1 MESRLYTNTKI
12 QIILVSIQEHIEK
25 MKRAINMITAS
36 ALLAGAVYAAEVNV
50 TTNITSDTTWTSDN
64 VYHMSG
70 FITVVGATLTI
81 EAGTVIKSAAG
92 TGTDATAL
100 IISRTGKINA
110 VGFPSAPIIFTA
122 EADPMDGSWGPENG
136 NAWGGLIILGNAP
149 INSDRNKNSFAEG
162 TTITDTVEG
171 IPEFLSEASR
181 VFGGTDPEDS
191 SGVLSYVSIR
201 FGGSELAQDAEIN
214 GLTLGG
220 VGRGTQID
228 HIEVFANSDD
238 SIEFFGGTVDLKYAV
253 AAYGGDDGFD
263 YDQGWEGRGQFW
275 VYVGGPV
282 ANSKFEPDNGGEHDG
297 ETSFNAGRNIGG
309 GTIYNATYVGNGEDG
324 AALRIR
330 DNAYAVYKNSI
341 FTGWPTGIRIEA
353 DSGLRIPSNGET
365 VSLIDITNNLWDFEV
380 GDLFHGD
387 ETDTLGAGGT
397 NLDDDEAFLAD
408 ATNNNTVEAALL
420 RGISRPADG
429 GFDPRP
435 QSNSP
440 ALTNV
445 LADFPEGDAWF
456 TPVDYQGA
464 FSTDDNWMAG
474 WTYLSEAGYLSA
486 AESADGSVVNV
497 SARSNVAAGESLIP
511 GFTVFGTKT
520 VLIRAVGPKLADLGV
535 TSPMPNPTMT
545 LFKTDFTQTPPVNIA
560 IATVDEWNE
569 GGEAS
574 AAQIVAAAGFAGL
587 FPFLAT
593 IDFQG
598 QALPTDDTTSTA
610 ALLTLTEGV
619 YTIVVSDEEGA
630 AGEVLVDVT
639 VIE

>member
-1 MESRLYTNTKI
+1 
-12 QIILVSIQEHIEK
+12 
-25 MKRAINMITAS
+25 MITAS
-36 ALLAGAVYAAEVNV
+36 ALLAGAVYAADVNV

-100 IISRTGKINA
+100 IISQTGNINA
-110 VGFPSAPIIFTA
+110 VGFRSAPIIFTA

-149 INSDRNKNSFAEG
+149 INSDRNKNSWTEG

-171 IPEFLSEASR
+171 IPEFLPESSR

-191 SGVLSYVSIR
+191 SGTLSYVSIR

-282 ANSKFEPDNGGEHDG
+282 ANSKFSPDNGGEHDG
-297 ETSFNAGRNIGG
+297 ETSFNSGRNIGG
-309 GTIYNATYVGNGEDG
+309 GTIYNATYVGNGEGG

-330 DNAYAVYKNSI
+330 DNAYALYKNSI

-365 VSLIDITNNLWDFEV
+365 VSLMDITNNLWDFEV
-380 GDLFHGD
+380 ADLFHGD
-387 ETDTLGAGGT
+387 EDDTLGAGGT
-397 NLDDDEAFLAD
+397 NLDDGEAFLAD
-408 ATNNNTVEAALL
+408 AGNNNTVEAALL
-420 RGISRPADG
+420 SGISRAADG
-429 GFDPRP
+429 EFDPRP
-435 QSNSP
+435 LSNSP
-440 ALTNV
+440 ALSNA
-445 LADFPEGDAWF
+445 LAAYPEDDFFDEVA
-456 TPVDYQGA
+456 YQGA
-464 FSTDDNWMAG
+464 FSRNDNWLAG
-474 WTYLSEAGYLSA
+474 WTYLSQAGYLA
-486 AESADGSVVNV
+486 ASSESSADLVNLSTRGFV
-497 SARSNVAAGESLIP
+497 DAGETVTV
-511 GFTVFGTKT
+511 GFTVIGASQQL
-520 VLIRAVGPKLADLGV
+520 LIRAVGPKLADLGV
-535 TSPMPNPTMT
+535 PSPMADPQFTVYR
-545 LFKTDFTQTPPVNIA
+545 TDYTQSPP
-560 IATVDEWNE
+560 
-569 GGEAS
+569 
-574 AAQIVAAAGFAGL
+574 AQIEIGVADDWDEENVAQLSATMAHVGA
-587 FPFLAT
+587 FPLEVT
-593 IDFQG
+593 EFQG
-598 QALPTDDTTSTA
+598 ISYDTVDTTSA
-610 ALLTLTEGV
+610 AATGSLGEGV
-619 YTIVVSDEEGA
+619 YTIQVSSHDGG
-630 AGEVLVDVT
+630 AGEVLIEVYAVD
-639 VIE
+639 

>member
-1 MESRLYTNTKI
+1 
-12 QIILVSIQEHIEK
+12 
-25 MKRAINMITAS
+25 MKRAMKLITAS
-36 ALLAGAVYAAEVNV
+36 ALLAGAVYAADVNV

-64 VYHMSG
+64 VYHLSG
-70 FITVVGATLTI
+70 FITVDGATLTI
-81 EAGTVIKSAAG
+81 EAGTVIKCAAG

-100 IISRTGKINA
+100 IISRTSTINA
-110 VGFPSAPIIFTA
+110 VGFRSAPIIFTA

-149 INSDRNKNSFAEG
+149 INSDRNKNSWTEG

-171 IPEFLSEASR
+171 IPEFLPEASR

-191 SGVLSYVSIR
+191 SGTLSYVSIR

-282 ANSKFEPDNGGEHDG
+282 ANSKFSPDNGGEHDG

-309 GTIYNATYVGNGEDG
+309 GTIYNATYVGNGEG
-324 AALRIR
+324 GVALRIR

-365 VSLIDITNNLWDFEV
+365 VSLMDITNNLWDFEV
-380 GDLFHGD
+380 ADLFHGD
-387 ETDTLGAGGT
+387 EDDILGAGGT
-397 NLDDDEAFLAD
+397 NLDDGEAFLAD
-408 ATNNNTVEAALL
+408 AGNNNTVEAALL
-420 RGISRPADG
+420 SGISRAADG

-435 QSNSP
+435 LSNSP
-440 ALTNV
+440 ALSNA
-445 LADFPEGDAWF
+445 LAAYPQDDFFDEVA
-456 TPVDYQGA
+456 YQGA
-464 FSTDDNWMAG
+464 FSRSDNWLAG
-474 WTYLSEAGYLSA
+474 WTYLSQAGYLA
-486 AESADGSVVNV
+486 ASSESSADLVNLSTRGFV
-497 SARSNVAAGESLIP
+497 DAGETVTV
-511 GFTVFGTKT
+511 GFTVLGESQQL
-520 VLIRAVGPKLADLGV
+520 LIRAVGPKLADLGV
-535 TSPMPNPTMT
+535 SSPMADPQLTI
-545 LFKTDFTQTPPVNIA
+545 FRTDYTQSPP
-560 IATVDEWNE
+560 
-569 GGEAS
+569 
-574 AAQIVAAAGFAGL
+574 AQIEIGVADDWDEENVAQLSATMAYVGA
-587 FPFLAT
+587 FPLEVT
-593 IDFQG
+593 EFQG
-598 QALPTDDTTSTA
+598 TSFDTLDTTSSAVTGS
-610 ALLTLTEGV
+610 LGEGV
-619 YTIVVSDEEGA
+619 YTIQVSSQDGG
-630 AGEVLVDVT
+630 AGEVL
-639 VIE
+639 IEVYAID

>member
-1 MESRLYTNTKI
+1 
-12 QIILVSIQEHIEK
+12 
-25 MKRAINMITAS
+25 MITAS
-36 ALLAGAVYAAEVNV
+36 ALLAGAVYAADVNV

-100 IISRTGKINA
+100 IISQTGNINA
-110 VGFPSAPIIFTA
+110 VGFRSAPIIFTA

-149 INSDRNKNSFAEG
+149 INSDRNKNSWTEG

-171 IPEFLSEASR
+171 IPEFLPEASR

-191 SGVLSYVSIR
+191 SGTLSYVSIR

-282 ANSKFEPDNGGEHDG
+282 ANSKFSPDNGGEHDG

-309 GTIYNATYVGNGEDG
+309 GTIYNATYVGNGEGG

-365 VSLIDITNNLWDFEV
+365 VSLMDITNNLWDFEV
-380 GDLFHGD
+380 ADLFHGD
-387 ETDTLGAGGT
+387 EDDTLGAGGT
-397 NLDDDEAFLAD
+397 NLDDGEAFLAD
-408 ATNNNTVEAALL
+408 AGNNNTVEAALL
-420 RGISRPADG
+420 SGISRAADG

-435 QSNSP
+435 LSNSP
-440 ALTNV
+440 ALSNA
-445 LADFPEGDAWF
+445 LAAYPEDDFFDEVA
-456 TPVDYQGA
+456 YQGA
-464 FSTDDNWMAG
+464 FSRNDNWLAG
-474 WTYLSEAGYLSA
+474 WTYLSQAGYLA
-486 AESADGSVVNV
+486 ASSESSADLVNLSTRGFV
-497 SARSNVAAGESLIP
+497 DAGETVTV
-511 GFTVFGTKT
+511 GFTVIGASQQL
-520 VLIRAVGPKLADLGV
+520 LIRAVGPKLADLGV
-535 TSPMPNPTMT
+535 SSPMADPQFTI
-545 LFKTDFTQTPPVNIA
+545 FRTDYTQSPP
-560 IATVDEWNE
+560 
-569 GGEAS
+569 
-574 AAQIVAAAGFAGL
+574 AQIEIGVADDWDEENVAQLSATMAYVGA
-587 FPFLAT
+587 FPLEVT
-593 IDFQG
+593 EFQG
-598 QALPTDDTTSTA
+598 TSYDTVDTTSSA
-610 ALLTLTEGV
+610 ATGSLGEGV
-619 YTIVVSDEEGA
+619 YTIQVSSQDGG
-630 AGEVLVDVT
+630 AGEVLIEVYAVD
-639 VIE
+639 

>member
-1 MESRLYTNTKI
+1 
-12 QIILVSIQEHIEK
+12 
-25 MKRAINMITAS
+25 MKRAIKTITAS
-36 ALLAGAVYAAEVNV
+36 ILLAGAVYAADVDV

-70 FITVVGATLTI
+70 FITVVDATLTI

-100 IISRTGKINA
+100 IISQTGKINA

-122 EADPMDGSWGPENG
+122 EGDPMDGSWGPEEG

-149 INSDRNKNSFAEG
+149 INSDRNKNSFTVG

-171 IPEFLSEASR
+171 IPEFLPEASR

-275 VYVGGPV
+275 VYIGGPV

-297 ETSFNAGRNIGG
+297 ETSFNEGRNIGG
-309 GTIYNATYVGNGEDG
+309 GTIYNATYVGNGTDG

-341 FTGWPTGIRIEA
+341 FTGWPQGIRIEA

-365 VSLIDITNNLWDFEV
+365 TSLIDITNNLWDFDAA
-380 GDLFHGD
+380 DLFSGD
-387 ETDTLGAGGT
+387 EDDTLGAGGT
-397 NLDDDEAFLAD
+397 NLDDDESFIGDD
-408 ATNNNTVEAALL
+408 ATNTVEAALL
-420 RGISRPADG
+420 GGISRTADG

-435 QSNSP
+435 QASSP
-440 ALTNV
+440 ALTNA

-464 FSTDDNWMAG
+464 FSEDNNWLAG
-474 WTYLSEAGYLSA
+474 WTYLSEAGYLSNTVSS
-486 AESADGSVVNV
+486 EGSVANV
-497 SARSNVAAGESLIP
+497 SARSNVAAGESIIP
-511 GFTVFGTKT
+511 GFTILGTKT

>member
-1 MESRLYTNTKI
+1 
-12 QIILVSIQEHIEK
+12 
-25 MKRAINMITAS
+25 MKRAIKMITAS
-36 ALLAGAVYAAEVNV
+36 ALLAGAVYAADVNV

-70 FITVVGATLTI
+70 FITVDGATLTI

-100 IISRTGKINA
+100 IISRTGNINA
-110 VGFPSAPIIFTA
+110 VGFRSAPIIFTA

-149 INSDRNKNSFAEG
+149 INSDRNKNSWTEG

-171 IPEFLSEASR
+171 IPEFLPEASR

-191 SGVLSYVSIR
+191 SGTLSYVSIR

-282 ANSKFEPDNGGEHDG
+282 ANSKFSPDNGGEHDG

-309 GTIYNATYVGNGEDG
+309 GTIYNATYVGNGEGG

-365 VSLIDITNNLWDFEV
+365 VSLMDITNNLWDFEV
-380 GDLFHGD
+380 ADLFHGD
-387 ETDTLGAGGT
+387 EDDTLGAGGT
-397 NLDDDEAFLAD
+397 NLDDGEAFLAD
-408 ATNNNTVEAALL
+408 AGNNNTVEAALL
-420 RGISRPADG
+420 SGISRTADG

-435 QSNSP
+435 LSNSP
-440 ALTNV
+440 ALSNA
-445 LADFPEGDAWF
+445 LAAYPQDDFFDEVA
-456 TPVDYQGA
+456 YQGA
-464 FSTDDNWMAG
+464 FSRNDNWLAG
-474 WTYLSEAGYLSA
+474 WTYLSQAGYLA
-486 AESADGSVVNV
+486 ASSESSADLVNLSTRGFV
-497 SARSNVAAGESLIP
+497 DAGETVTV
-511 GFTVFGTKT
+511 GFTVIGASQQL
-520 VLIRAVGPKLADLGV
+520 LIRAVGPKLADLGV
-535 TSPMPNPTMT
+535 SSPMADPQFTI
-545 LFKTDFTQTPPVNIA
+545 FRTDYTQSPP
-560 IATVDEWNE
+560 
-569 GGEAS
+569 
-574 AAQIVAAAGFAGL
+574 AQIEIGVADDWDEENVAQLSATMAYVGA
-587 FPFLAT
+587 FPLEVT
-593 IDFQG
+593 EFQG
-598 QALPTDDTTSTA
+598 TSYDTVDTTSSAVTGS
-610 ALLTLTEGV
+610 LGEGV
-619 YTIVVSDEEGA
+619 YTIQVSSHDGG
-630 AGEVLVDVT
+630 AGEVLIEVYTVD
-639 VIE
+639 

>member
-1 MESRLYTNTKI
+1 M
-12 QIILVSIQEHIEK
+12 SIQEQIEK
-25 MKRAINMITAS
+25 MKRAINMIAAS
-36 ALLAGAVYAAEVNV
+36 ALLAGAVYAADVNV
-50 TTNITSDTTWTSDN
+50 TTNISSDTTWTSDN
-64 VYHMSG
+64 VYHLSG
-70 FITVVGATLTI
+70 FITVEGATLTI
-81 EAGTVIKSAAG
+81 EAGTVIKCAAG

-100 IISRTGKINA
+100 IISQTGTINA

-122 EADPMDGSWGPENG
+122 EDDPMDGSWGPEEG

-171 IPEFLSEASR
+171 IPEFLPEASR
-181 VFGGTDPEDS
+181 VFGGTDPDDN

-238 SIEFFGGTVDLKYAV
+238 SIEFFGGTVDVKYAV

-275 VYVGGPV
+275 VYIGGPV

-309 GTIYNATYVGNGEDG
+309 GTIYNATYVGNGDSG

-353 DSGLRIPSNGET
+353 DSGLRIPGNGET
-365 VSLIDITNNLWDFEV
+365 ASLIDITHNIWDFDPA
-380 GDLFHGD
+380 DLLHGD
-387 ETDTLGAGGT
+387 EDDSLGAGGS
-397 NLDDDEAFLAD
+397 NLDDDEGFLA
-408 ATNNNTVEAALL
+408 NQGSNNTIEDAGLTS
-420 RGISRPADG
+420 ISRTADG

-435 QSNSP
+435 QSGSP
-440 ALTNV
+440 ALSNA
-445 LADFPEGDAWF
+445 LADFPEGDTWF

-464 FSTDDNWMAG
+464 FSEDDNWMEG
-474 WTYLSEAGYLSA
+474 WTYLSEAGYFAASA
-486 AESADGSVVNV
+486 GGSGSLANIAARSVVVENG
-497 SARSNVAAGESLIP
+497 NLNP
-511 GFTVFGTKT
+511 GFTIVGTKT

-535 TSPMPNPTMT
+535 TGAMADPTMT
-545 LFKTDFTQTPPVNIA
+545 LFKTDFTQVPPANVA
-560 IATVDEWNE
+560 VATVDNWTE
-569 GGEAS
+569 GNTVMIAA
-574 AAQIVAAAGFAGL
+574 AAQFAGL
-587 FPFLAT
+587 APFT
-593 IDFQG
+593 PTDDFQG
-598 QALPTDDTTSTA
+598 SALPTDDATSAA

-619 YTIVVSDEEGA
+619 YTIQVTSVDGS
-630 AGEVLVDVT
+630 AGDVLVDVT
-639 VIE
+639 VID

>member
-1 MESRLYTNTKI
+1 
-12 QIILVSIQEHIEK
+12 

-36 ALLAGAVYAAEVNV
+36 ALLAGAVYAADVDV

-81 EAGTVIKSAAG
+81 EAGTVIRSAAG

-100 IISRTGKINA
+100 IISQTGKINA

-171 IPEFLSEASR
+171 IPEFLPEASR
-181 VFGGTDPEDS
+181 VFGGTDPEDN
-191 SGVLSYVSIR
+191 SGILSYVSIR

-220 VGRGTQID
+220 VGSGTQID

-275 VYVGGPV
+275 VYIGGPV
-282 ANSKFEPDNGGEHDG
+282 ENSKFEPDNGGEHDG

-309 GTIYNATYVGNGEDG
+309 GTIYNATYVGNGDSG

-380 GDLFHGD
+380 ADLFHGNED
-387 ETDTLGAGGT
+387 DTLGAGGT

-408 ATNNNTVEAALL
+408 VGNNNTVEAALL
-420 RGISRPADG
+420 TGISRMADE

-435 QSNSP
+435 LSSSP
-440 ALTNV
+440 ALTNA
-445 LADFPEGDAWF
+445 LAAYPEDDFFDE
-456 TPVDYQGA
+456 VDYQGA
-464 FSTDDNWMAG
+464 FSSDDNWLAG

-486 AESADGSVVNV
+486 SAESGADLVNL
-497 SARSNVAAGESLIP
+497 STRVAVGAGETVTV
-511 GFTVFGTKT
+511 GFTVVDGSQQL
-520 VLIRAVGPKLADLGV
+520 LIRAVGPKLADLGV
-535 TSPMPNPTMT
+535 TSPLADPQLTI
-545 LFKTDFTQTPPVNIA
+545 FKTDFTQSPP
-560 IATVDEWNE
+560 
-569 GGEAS
+569 
-574 AAQIVAAAGFAGL
+574 AQIVIGDGDNWVDENVAQLSATMAYLGA
-587 FPFLAT
+587 FPLEVAE
-593 IDFQG
+593 FQG
-598 QALPTDDTTSTA
+598 TSYDTVDTTSSAVTGS
-610 ALLTLTEGV
+610 LETGV
-619 YTIVVSDEEGA
+619 YTIQVSA
-630 AGEVLVDVT
+630 ADGGEGEVL
-639 VIE
+639 IEVYAID

>member
-1 MESRLYTNTKI
+1 
-12 QIILVSIQEHIEK
+12 
-25 MKRAINMITAS
+25 MITAS
-36 ALLAGAVYAAEVNV
+36 ALLAGAVYAADVNV

-70 FITVVGATLTI
+70 FITVDGATLTI

-100 IISRTGKINA
+100 IISQTGTINA
-110 VGFPSAPIIFTA
+110 IGFPSAPIIFTA

-149 INSDRNKNSFAEG
+149 INSDRNKNNFAEG
-162 TTITDTVEG
+162 STITDTVEG
-171 IPEFLSEASR
+171 IPEFLPEASR

-191 SGVLSYVSIR
+191 SGILSYVSIR

-238 SIEFFGGTVDLKYAV
+238 SIEFFGGTVDVKYAV

-275 VYVGGPV
+275 VYIGGPV

-309 GTIYNATYVGNGEDG
+309 GTIYNATYVGNGDSG

-353 DSGLRIPSNGET
+353 DSGMRIPGNGET
-365 VSLIDITNNLWDFEV
+365 ASLIDITNNLWDFDAV
-380 GDLFHGD
+380 DLSHGD
-387 ETDTLGAGGT
+387 EDDSLGAGGS
-397 NLDDDEAFLAD
+397 NLDDNEAFLAD
-408 ATNNNTVEAALL
+408 AANNNTVEAALL
-420 RGISRPADG
+420 GGISRTADG

-435 QSNSP
+435 QAGSP
-440 ALTNV
+440 ALTNA
-445 LADFPEGDAWF
+445 LADLPEGDDF
-456 TPVDYQGA
+456 FDDVDYQGA
-464 FSTDDNWMAG
+464 FSKDDNWLAG

-486 AESADGSVVNV
+486 TEKSGADLVNLSTRVAV
-497 SARSNVAAGESLIP
+497 STGETVTV
-511 GFTVFGTKT
+511 GFTVLDGSQQLL
-520 VLIRAVGPKLADLGV
+520 VRAVGPKLADLGV
-535 TSPMPNPTMT
+535 ASPLADPQIKI
-545 LFKTDFTQTPPVNIA
+545 FKTDFSVSPPVQVEIGDGDNW
-560 IATVDEWNE
+560 VDENV
-569 GGEAS
+569 AQLS
-574 AAQIVAAAGFAGL
+574 AAMTYVGAFPLEVAE
-587 FPFLAT
+587 
-593 IDFQG
+593 FQG
-598 QALPTDDTTSTA
+598 TSFDTVDTTSTA
-610 ALLTLTEGV
+610 VTGSLDTGV
-619 YTIVVSDEEGA
+619 YTIQVTSVDGGE
-630 AGEVLVDVT
+630 GEVL
-639 VIE
+639 IEVYTID

>member
-1 MESRLYTNTKI
+1 
-12 QIILVSIQEHIEK
+12 
-25 MKRAINMITAS
+25 MKRAIKIILAS
-36 ALLAGAVYAAEVNV
+36 ALLAGAVYAADVNV

-100 IISRTGKINA
+100 IISQTGNINA
-110 VGFPSAPIIFTA
+110 VGFRSAPIIFTA

-149 INSDRNKNSFAEG
+149 INSDRNKNSWTEG

-171 IPEFLSEASR
+171 IPEFLPEASR

-191 SGVLSYVSIR
+191 SGTLSYVSIR

-282 ANSKFEPDNGGEHDG
+282 ANSKFSPDNGGEHDG

-309 GTIYNATYVGNGEDG
+309 GTIYNATYVGNGEGG

-365 VSLIDITNNLWDFEV
+365 VSLMDITNNIWDFEV
-380 GDLFHGD
+380 ADLFHGD
-387 ETDTLGAGGT
+387 EDDTLGAGGT
-397 NLDDDEAFLAD
+397 NLDDGEAFLAD
-408 ATNNNTVEAALL
+408 AGNNNTVEAALL
-420 RGISRPADG
+420 AGISRTADG

-435 QSNSP
+435 LSNSP
-440 ALTNV
+440 ALSNA
-445 LADFPEGDAWF
+445 LAAYPQDDFFDEVA
-456 TPVDYQGA
+456 YQGA
-464 FSTDDNWMAG
+464 FSRNDNWLAG
-474 WTYLSEAGYLSA
+474 WTYLSQAGYLA
-486 AESADGSVVNV
+486 ASSESSADLVNLSTRGFV
-497 SARSNVAAGESLIP
+497 DAGETVTV
-511 GFTVFGTKT
+511 GFTVIGASQQL
-520 VLIRAVGPKLADLGV
+520 LIRAVGPKLADLGV
-535 TSPMPNPTMT
+535 SSPMADPQFTI
-545 LFKTDFTQTPPVNIA
+545 FRTDYTQSPP
-560 IATVDEWNE
+560 
-569 GGEAS
+569 
-574 AAQIVAAAGFAGL
+574 AQIEVGVADDWVEENVAQLSATMAYVGA
-587 FPFLAT
+587 FPLEVT
-593 IDFQG
+593 EFQG
-598 QALPTDDTTSTA
+598 TSYDTVDTTSSAVTGS
-610 ALLTLTEGV
+610 LGEGV
-619 YTIVVSDEEGA
+619 YTIQVSSHDGG
-630 AGEVLVDVT
+630 AGEVLIEVYTVD
-639 VIE
+639 

>member
-1 MESRLYTNTKI
+1 
-12 QIILVSIQEHIEK
+12 
-25 MKRAINMITAS
+25 MITAS
-36 ALLAGAVYAAEVNV
+36 ALLAGAVYAADVNV

-100 IISRTGKINA
+100 IISRTGNINA
-110 VGFPSAPIIFTA
+110 VGFRSAPIIFTA

-149 INSDRNKNSFAEG
+149 INSDRNKNSWTEG

-171 IPEFLSEASR
+171 IPEFLPEASR

-191 SGVLSYVSIR
+191 SGTLSYVSIR

-220 VGRGTQID
+220 VGRGTQLD

-282 ANSKFEPDNGGEHDG
+282 ANSKFSPDNGGEHDG

-309 GTIYNATYVGNGEDG
+309 GTIYNATYVGNGEGG

-365 VSLIDITNNLWDFEV
+365 VSLMDITNNLWDFEV
-380 GDLFHGD
+380 ADLFHGD
-387 ETDTLGAGGT
+387 EDDTLGAGGT
-397 NLDDDEAFLAD
+397 NLDDGEAFLAD
-408 ATNNNTVEAALL
+408 AGNNNTVEAALL
-420 RGISRPADG
+420 SGISRAADG

-435 QSNSP
+435 LSNSP
-440 ALTNV
+440 ALSNA
-445 LADFPEGDAWF
+445 LAAYPEDDFFDEVA
-456 TPVDYQGA
+456 YQGA
-464 FSTDDNWMAG
+464 FSRNDNWLAG
-474 WTYLSEAGYLSA
+474 WTYLSQAGYLA
-486 AESADGSVVNV
+486 ASSESSADLVNLSTRGFV
-497 SARSNVAAGESLIP
+497 DAGETVTV
-511 GFTVFGTKT
+511 GFTVIGASQQL
-520 VLIRAVGPKLADLGV
+520 LIRAVGPKLADLGV
-535 TSPMPNPTMT
+535 SSPMADPQFTI
-545 LFKTDFTQTPPVNIA
+545 FRTDYTQSPP
-560 IATVDEWNE
+560 
-569 GGEAS
+569 
-574 AAQIVAAAGFAGL
+574 AQIEIGVADDWDEENVAQLSATMAYVGA
-587 FPFLAT
+587 FPLEVT
-593 IDFQG
+593 EFQG
-598 QALPTDDTTSTA
+598 TSYDTVDTTSSA
-610 ALLTLTEGV
+610 ATGSLGEGV
-619 YTIVVSDEEGA
+619 YTIQVSSQDGG
-630 AGEVLVDVT
+630 AGEVLIEVYAVD
-639 VIE
+639 

>member
-1 MESRLYTNTKI
+1 MNRTIK
-12 QIILVSIQEHIEK
+12 
-25 MKRAINMITAS
+25 MITAS
-36 ALLAGAVYAAEVNV
+36 VLLAGAVYAADVDVTSNV
-50 TTNITSDTTWTSDN
+50 TSDTTWTSDN
-64 VYHMSG
+64 VYHLSG
-70 FITVVGATLTI
+70 FITVVDATLTI

-100 IISRTGKINA
+100 IISQTGKINA
-110 VGFPSAPIIFTA
+110 IGFPSAPIIFTA
-122 EADPMDGSWGPENG
+122 EGDPMDGSWGPEDG

-149 INSDRNKNSFAEG
+149 INSDRNKNSFAAG

-171 IPEFLSEASR
+171 IPEFLPEASR
-181 VFGGTDPEDS
+181 VFGGTDPEDN

-275 VYVGGPV
+275 VYIGGPV

-297 ETSFNAGRNIGG
+297 ETSFNEGRNIGG
-309 GTIYNATYVGNGEDG
+309 GTIYNATYVGNGTDG

-341 FTGWPTGIRIEA
+341 FTGWPQGIQIEP

-365 VSLIDITNNLWDFEV
+365 VSLIDITNNLWDFDAA
-380 GDLFHGD
+380 DLFAGD

-397 NLDDDEAFLAD
+397 NLDDDESFIGDD
-408 ATNNNTVEAALL
+408 ATNTVEAALL
-420 RGISRPADG
+420 GGISRTADG

-435 QSNSP
+435 QAGSP
-440 ALTNV
+440 ALTNA
-445 LADFPEGDAWF
+445 LADFPQDDTWF

-464 FSTDDNWMAG
+464 FSEDNNWLAG
-474 WTYLSEAGYLSA
+474 WTYLSEAGYLSS
-486 AESADGSVVNV
+486 SASSEGSVANV
-497 SARSNVAAGESLIP
+497 SARSNVAAGESIIP
-511 GFTVFGTKT
+511 GFTILGTKT

-535 TSPMPNPTMT
+535 NGPMANPTMT
-545 LFKTDFTQTPPVNIA
+545 LFKTDFNQSPPANVA
-560 IATVDEWNE
+560 VATVNEWNE

-574 AAQIVAAAGFAGL
+574 AAQIVAAAEFAGL

-593 IDFQG
+593 DDFQG

-619 YTIVVSDEEGA
+619 YTIVVSDEDGG

-639 VIE
+639 VVE

>member
-1 MESRLYTNTKI
+1 M
-12 QIILVSIQEHIEK
+12 SIQEQIEK
-25 MKRAINMITAS
+25 MKRAINMIAAS
-36 ALLAGAVYAAEVNV
+36 VLLAGAVYAADVDV
-50 TTNITSDTTWTSDN
+50 TTNITTDTTWTSDN
-64 VYHMSG
+64 VYHLSG
-70 FITVVGATLTI
+70 FITVDGAALTI

-100 IISRTGKINA
+100 IISQTGTIHA

-122 EADPMDGSWGPENG
+122 EDDPMDGSWGPEEG

-149 INSDRNKNSFAEG
+149 INSDRNKNNFAEG

-171 IPEFLSEASR
+171 IPEFLPEASR
-181 VFGGTDPEDS
+181 VFGGTDPDDN

-238 SIEFFGGTVDLKYAV
+238 SIEFFGGTVDIKYAV

-275 VYVGGPV
+275 VYIGGPV

-309 GTIYNATYVGNGEDG
+309 GTIYNATYVGNGDSG

-353 DSGLRIPSNGET
+353 DSGLRIPGNGET
-365 VSLIDITNNLWDFEV
+365 VSLIDITHNIWDFNPA
-380 GDLFHGD
+380 DLLHGD
-387 ETDTLGAGGT
+387 EDDSLGAGGS
-397 NLDDDEAFLAD
+397 NLDDDEGFLA
-408 ATNNNTVEAALL
+408 NQGSNNTIEDAGLTS
-420 RGISRPADG
+420 ISRTADG

-435 QSNSP
+435 QSGSP
-440 ALTNV
+440 ALSNA
-445 LADFPEGDAWF
+445 LADFPEGDTWF

-464 FSTDDNWMAG
+464 FSQDDNWMEG
-474 WTYLSEAGYLSA
+474 WTYLSEAGYLAASA
-486 AESADGSVVNV
+486 GGSGSLANIAARSVVVENG
-497 SARSNVAAGESLIP
+497 NLNP
-511 GFTVFGTKT
+511 GFTIIGTKT

-535 TSPMPNPTMT
+535 TGAMADPTMT
-545 LFKTDFTQTPPVNIA
+545 LFKTDFAQIPPANVTV
-560 IATVDEWNE
+560 ATVDNWTE
-569 GGEAS
+569 GNTVMIAA
-574 AAQIVAAAGFAGL
+574 AAQFAGL
-587 FPFLAT
+587 APFT
-593 IDFQG
+593 PTDDFQG
-598 QALPTDDTTSTA
+598 SALPTDDTTSAA

-619 YTIVVSDEEGA
+619 YTIQVTSVDGS
-630 AGEVLVDVT
+630 AGDVLVDVT
-639 VIE
+639 VID

>member
-1 MESRLYTNTKI
+1 
-12 QIILVSIQEHIEK
+12 
-25 MKRAINMITAS
+25 MITAS
-36 ALLAGAVYAAEVNV
+36 VLLAGAVYAADVNV

-100 IISRTGKINA
+100 IISQTGNINA
-110 VGFPSAPIIFTA
+110 VGFRSAPIIFTA

-149 INSDRNKNSFAEG
+149 INSDRNKNSWTEG

-171 IPEFLSEASR
+171 IPEFLPESSR

-191 SGVLSYVSIR
+191 SGTLSYVSIR

-282 ANSKFEPDNGGEHDG
+282 ANSKFSPDNGGEHDG

-309 GTIYNATYVGNGEDG
+309 GTIYNATYVGNGEGG

-365 VSLIDITNNLWDFEV
+365 VSLMDITNNLWDFEV
-380 GDLFHGD
+380 ADLFHGD
-387 ETDTLGAGGT
+387 EDDTLGAGGT
-397 NLDDDEAFLAD
+397 NLDDGEAFLAD
-408 ATNNNTVEAALL
+408 AGNNNTVEAALL
-420 RGISRPADG
+420 SGISRAADG

-435 QSNSP
+435 LSDSP
-440 ALTNV
+440 ALSNA
-445 LADFPEGDAWF
+445 LAAYPEDDFFDEVA
-456 TPVDYQGA
+456 YQGA
-464 FSTDDNWMAG
+464 FSRNDNWLAG
-474 WTYLSEAGYLSA
+474 WTYLSQAGYLA
-486 AESADGSVVNV
+486 ASSESSADLVNLSTRGFV
-497 SARSNVAAGESLIP
+497 DAGETVTV
-511 GFTVFGTKT
+511 GFTAIGASQQL
-520 VLIRAVGPKLADLGV
+520 LIRAVGPKLADLGV
-535 TSPMPNPTMT
+535 PSPMADPQFTVYR
-545 LFKTDFTQTPPVNIA
+545 TDYTQSPP
-560 IATVDEWNE
+560 
-569 GGEAS
+569 
-574 AAQIVAAAGFAGL
+574 AQIEIGVADDWDEENVAQLSATMAHVGA
-587 FPFLAT
+587 FPLEVT
-593 IDFQG
+593 EFQG
-598 QALPTDDTTSTA
+598 TSYDTVDTTSA
-610 ALLTLTEGV
+610 AATGSLGEGV
-619 YTIVVSDEEGA
+619 YTIQVSSHDGG
-630 AGEVLVDVT
+630 AGEVLIEVYAVD
-639 VIE
+639 

>member
-1 MESRLYTNTKI
+1 
-12 QIILVSIQEHIEK
+12 
-25 MKRAINMITAS
+25 MKRAIKIILAS
-36 ALLAGAVYAAEVNV
+36 ALLAGAVYAADVNV

-100 IISRTGKINA
+100 IISQTGNINA
-110 VGFPSAPIIFTA
+110 VGFRSAPIIFTA

-149 INSDRNKNSFAEG
+149 INSDRNKNSWTEG

-171 IPEFLSEASR
+171 IPEFLPESSR

-191 SGVLSYVSIR
+191 SGTLSYVSIR

-253 AAYGGDDGFD
+253 SAYGGDDGFD

-282 ANSKFEPDNGGEHDG
+282 ANSKFSPDNGGEHDG

-309 GTIYNATYVGNGEDG
+309 GTIYNATYVGNGEGG

-365 VSLIDITNNLWDFEV
+365 VSLMDITNNLWDFEV
-380 GDLFHGD
+380 ADLFHGD
-387 ETDTLGAGGT
+387 EDDTLGAGGT
-397 NLDDDEAFLAD
+397 NLDDGEAFLAD
-408 ATNNNTVEAALL
+408 AGNNNTVEAALL
-420 RGISRPADG
+420 SGISRAADG

-435 QSNSP
+435 LSNSP
-440 ALTNV
+440 ALSNA
-445 LADFPEGDAWF
+445 LAAYPEDDFFDEVA
-456 TPVDYQGA
+456 YQGA
-464 FSTDDNWMAG
+464 FSRNDNWLAG
-474 WTYLSEAGYLSA
+474 WTYLSQAGYLA
-486 AESADGSVVNV
+486 ASSESSADLVNLSTRGFV
-497 SARSNVAAGESLIP
+497 DAGETVTV
-511 GFTVFGTKT
+511 GFTVIGASQQL
-520 VLIRAVGPKLADLGV
+520 LIRAVGPKLADLGV
-535 TSPMPNPTMT
+535 PSPMADPQFTVYR
-545 LFKTDFTQTPPVNIA
+545 TDYTQSPP
-560 IATVDEWNE
+560 
-569 GGEAS
+569 
-574 AAQIVAAAGFAGL
+574 AQIEIGVADDWDEENVAQLSATMAHVGA
-587 FPFLAT
+587 FPLEVAE
-593 IDFQG
+593 FQG
-598 QALPTDDTTSTA
+598 TSYDTVDTTSA
-610 ALLTLTEGV
+610 AATGSLGEGV
-619 YTIVVSDEEGA
+619 YTIQVSSHDGG
-630 AGEVLVDVT
+630 AGEVLIEVYAVD
-639 VIE
+639 

>member
-1 MESRLYTNTKI
+1 
-12 QIILVSIQEHIEK
+12 

-36 ALLAGAVYAAEVNV
+36 ALLAGAVYAADVDV
-50 TTNITSDTTWTSDN
+50 TSNITEDTTWTSDN
-64 VYHMSG
+64 VYHLSG
-70 FITVVGATLTI
+70 FITVVGATLNI
-81 EAGTVIKSAAG
+81 EAGTVIKGAAG

-100 IISRTGKINA
+100 IISQTGKINA

-162 TTITDTVEG
+162 VTITDTVEG
-171 IPEFLSEASR
+171 IPEFLPEASR
-181 VFGGTDPEDS
+181 VFGGTDPDDN

-275 VYVGGPV
+275 VYIGGPV

-341 FTGWPTGIRIEA
+341 FTGWPTGIRIEP
-353 DSGLRIPSNGET
+353 DSGLRIPGNGET
-365 VSLIDITNNLWDFEV
+365 ESLIDITHNIWDFDPA
-380 GDLFHGD
+380 DLLHGNED
-387 ETDTLGAGGT
+387 DTLGAGGS
-397 NLDDDEAFLAD
+397 NLDDDEGFLA
-408 ATNNNTVEAALL
+408 NQGSNNTIEDAGLT
-420 RGISRPADG
+420 GISRTSDG

-435 QSNSP
+435 LGNSP
-440 ALTNV
+440 ALTNA
-445 LADFPEGDAWF
+445 LADYPEGDTWF
-456 TPVDYQGA
+456 TEVDYQGA
-464 FSTDDNWMAG
+464 FSKDDNWMAG
-474 WTYLSEAGYLSA
+474 WTYLSEAGYLSSS
-486 AESADGSVVNV
+486 AEAGADLFNLST
-497 SARSNVAAGESLIP
+497 RVAVGAGETVTV
-511 GFTVFGTKT
+511 GFTVVDGSQNL
-520 VLIRAVGPKLADLGV
+520 LIRAVGPKLADLGV
-535 TSPMPNPTMT
+535 ASPLADPQLTI
-545 LFKTDFTQTPPVNIA
+545 FKTDFTQSPPAQVEIGDADNWIDENVVQLSA
-560 IATVDEWNE
+560 TMSYVGAFPLEVAEFQGTSFDTVDET
-569 GGEAS
+569 S
-574 AAQIVAAAGFAGL
+574 AAVTGML
-587 FPFLAT
+587 ET
-593 IDFQG
+593 
-598 QALPTDDTTSTA
+598 
-610 ALLTLTEGV
+610 GV
-619 YTIVVSDEEGA
+619 YTIQVTSVDGGE
-630 AGEVLVDVT
+630 GEVLIEVYAVD
-639 VIE
+639 